1 MAQFLSLEEA
11 AERLGISKDELN
23 QRRDAGDIRGFRDGA
38 SWKFKDDEVDR
49 FAADLAAGGDE
60 GNDILDL
67 AGGELDLGNDSI
79 LLSEQ
84 ELGPAGKG
92 PSSTV
97 IGKSGSIPSEDSDV
111 RLAADASG
119 IGSEIN
125 LGEPASGKAG
135 ASDVLAGVS
144 GLGAQF
150 EDLEELDLDLDAE
163 SSKVAS
169 DSGADSL
176 KLGADDLALGGDSGS
191 ELSLT
196 GEGSGL
202 LGDSDLSAAAEPSPA
217 SDLGMGSGGSAL
229 DLAADEDDELVL
241 GEGSGS
247 DITMSTEDSGI
258 GLASPSDSG
267 LSLDEEPLE
276 LGGSQVES
284 LELGEDD
291 EVSLDLGSSD
301 PDAATQLKAD
311 DDFMLT
317 PLDDVGGDETEDSG
331 SQVIALDSESFDE
344 SADTMLGGAAMGAG
358 AAALA
363 DQLGDMSAASMTGG
377 AASPLMPAP
386 MTVPEAPYSIWNV
399 MSLTICFLL
408 LALTGMMMFDIL
420 RNMWS
425 WDQSYALNSSIM
437 DGLIDMIGWPSK

>member
-1 MAQFLSLEEA
+1 MAQFLSLDDA
-11 AERLGISKDELN
+11 AERLGITKDELN

-38 SWKFKDDEVDR
+38 SWKFKEEEVER
-49 FAADLAAGGDE
+49 FATELASGD
-60 GNDILDL
+60 GDDILDL
-67 AGGELDLGNDSI
+67 AGGEFDLGNDSI

-97 IGKSGSIPSEDSDV
+97 IGKSGHIPSEDSDV
-111 RLAADASG
+111 KMAADMGADSD
-119 IGSEIN
+119 IN
-125 LGEPASGKAG
+125 LGNSESDVKLTGAG
-135 ASDVLAGVS
+135 ASDVLGGVS

-163 SSKVAS
+163 SSKVIS
-169 DSGADSL
+169 DSNADSL
-176 KLGADDLALGGDSGS
+176 KLGAADLALGDTGS
-191 ELSLT
+191 ALSLT
-196 GEGSGL
+196 GDG
-202 LGDSDLSAAAEPSPA
+202 SDLSTGA
-217 SDLGMGSGGSAL
+217 SDLGLGSGMGSGGSAL

-247 DITMSTEDSGI
+247 DITMSGGDSGI

-276 LGGSQVES
+276 LGGSTVES

-291 EVSLDLGSSD
+291 EVSLDLDSDD

-317 PLDDVGGDETEDSG
+317 PLDEVGGDETEDSG

-344 SADTMLGGAAMGAG
+344 SADTMLGGAAMASG

-363 DQLGDMSAASMTGG
+363 DQLGDMSGASMTGG

-399 MSLTICFLL
+399 LSLAVCFIFLG
-408 LALTGMMMFDIL
+408 LTGMMMFDLL

-425 WDQSYALNSSIM
+425 WDQSYALNSDIM
-437 DGLIDMIGWPSK
+437 DGFIKMIGWPK

>member
-1 MAQFLSLEEA
+1 MAQFLSLDDA

-38 SWKFKDDEVDR
+38 SWKFKEEEVER
-49 FAADLAAGGDE
+49 FSIELASGGD
-60 GNDILDL
+60 DILDL
-67 AGGELDLGNDSI
+67 AGGDFDLGNDSI

-84 ELGPAGKG
+84 ELGPSGKG

-97 IGKSGSIPSEDSDV
+97 IGKSGHIPSEDSDV
-111 RLAADASG
+111 RIAADVGAD
-119 IGSEIN
+119 SEIN
-125 LGEPASGKAG
+125 LGESMSDVKLAGSGT
-135 ASDVLAGVS
+135 SDVLGGVS
-144 GLGAQF
+144 GLGSQF

-163 SSKVAS
+163 SSKVLS
-169 DSGADSL
+169 DTGADSL
-176 KLGADDLALGGDSGS
+176 KLGADDLALAGDAGS
-191 ELSLT
+191 ALSLT
-196 GEGSGL
+196 GEGS
-202 LGDSDLSAAAEPSPA
+202 DLSGA

-247 DITMSTEDSGI
+247 DITMSSSDSGI

-276 LGGSQVES
+276 LGGSTVES

-291 EVSLDLGSSD
+291 EVSLDLASSD

-317 PLDDVGGDETEDSG
+317 PLDDAGGDETEDSG

-344 SADTMLGGAAMGAG
+344 SADTMLGGAALGSG

-399 MSLTICFLL
+399 LSLALCFVF
-408 LALTGMMMFDIL
+408 LALTGMMMFDL
-420 RNMWS
+420 LQNMWS

-437 DGLIDMIGWPSK
+437 DGLINMIGWPK

>member
-1 MAQFLSLEEA
+1 MAQFLSLDDA
-11 AERLGISKDELN
+11 AERLGITKDELN

-38 SWKFKDDEVDR
+38 SWKFKEEEVER
-49 FAADLAAGGDE
+49 FATELASGD
-60 GNDILDL
+60 GDDILDL
-67 AGGELDLGNDSI
+67 AGGDFDLGNDSI

-97 IGKSGSIPSEDSDV
+97 IGKSGQIPSEDSDV
-111 RLAADASG
+111 KMAAEMEADSD
-119 IGSEIN
+119 IN
-125 LGEPASGKAG
+125 LGDSHSDVQLSGAG
-135 ASDVLAGVS
+135 TSDVLGGVS

-163 SSKVAS
+163 SGKVIS

-176 KLGADDLALGGDSGS
+176 KLGAGDLALGDTGS
-191 ELSLT
+191 ALSLT
-196 GEGSGL
+196 GDGS
-202 LGDSDLSAAAEPSPA
+202 DFSNVTSDLGIGS
-217 SDLGMGSGGSAL
+217 GMGSGGSAL

-247 DITMSTEDSGI
+247 DITMSSGDSGI

-276 LGGSQVES
+276 LGGSTVES

-291 EVSLDLGSSD
+291 EVSLDLASSD

-317 PLDDVGGDETEDSG
+317 PLDEVGGDETEDSG

-344 SADTMLGGAAMGAG
+344 SADTMLGGAAMASG

-363 DQLGDMSAASMTGG
+363 DQLGDMSGSSMTGS

-399 MSLTICFLL
+399 LSLAMCFIF
-408 LALTGMMMFDIL
+408 LALTGMMMFDLL

-425 WDQSYALNSSIM
+425 WDESYALNSSIM
-437 DGLIDMIGWPSK
+437 DGFINMIGWPTK